1 MVMSCITI
9 TAFIPIVVNA
19 CTTELSHLCC
29 KKLWVTSASSR
40 EVIQIRHIGGVQFLS
55 PCLLSMRKIITSVR
69 PSQGWTCSWTC
80 QTQRQIK
87 SETVCWNNYVVFR
100 SAQMQWVQLHEV
112 WHQLWLHG
120 GNTYER
126 FADID
131 LAGKPLLA
139 LTSWCASHPH
149 TESRP
154 YFLFL
159 FSFFFGIT
167 GKRNASLKQKINTNT
182 FPGQTGTTRASC
194 NLLSC
199 TLTWKHNLPVTVDE
213 VVKHSASLLL
223 RISQLLQKPY
233 QAHLLRLRYVGGCF
247 RPYLV
252 FTTWSHSPYKLLPNE
267 FERHLLFW
275 HLIDAAWCENKALHR
290 SYTKTSRPI

>member
-1 MVMSCITI
+1 MIWRGIRYNWQYFLTLWNFCRSMLLLLTMVMSFITI
-9 TAFIPIVVNA
+9 SAFIPIGVNA
-19 CTTELSHLCC
+19 CNTELSHLCC

-40 EVIQIRHIGGVQFLS
+40 EVIQIRHIGGMQFLS

-112 WHQLWLHG
+112 WHQLWLHE

-131 LAGKPLLA
+131 LAAKPLLA
-139 LTSWCASHPH
+139 LTSWCASHPR

-154 YFLFL
+154 YFLF
-159 FSFFFGIT
+159 FFWYNWEEKCLSQAEDKHKHISRAN
-167 GKRNASLKQKINTNT
+167 RNS
-182 FPGQTGTTRASC
+182 PG
-194 NLLSC
+194 
-199 TLTWKHNLPVTVDE
+199 PVQSA
-213 VVKHSASLLL
+213 VVHAHVKTQSACHS
-223 RISQLLQKPY
+223 RWGC
-233 QAHLLRLRYVGGCF
+233 QALCL
-247 RPYLV
+247 
-252 FTTWSHSPYKLLPNE
+252 
-267 FERHLLFW
+267 
-275 HLIDAAWCENKALHR
+275 AAPEN
-290 SYTKTSRPI
+290 